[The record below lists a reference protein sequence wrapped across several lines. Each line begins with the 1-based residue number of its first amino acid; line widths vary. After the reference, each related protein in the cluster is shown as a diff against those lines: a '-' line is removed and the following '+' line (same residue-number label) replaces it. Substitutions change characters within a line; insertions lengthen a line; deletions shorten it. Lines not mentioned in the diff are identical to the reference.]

1 MARGGVAYAG
11 GQCALSTSRSSSKR
25 LLFLLRY
32 DQTSGFINPGHG
44 LSDRKHSHVSEKYIR
59 KLIPFSRNNTF
70 RDHLLRQNI
79 KYSFLKYSI
88 AHCSN
93 CVASLFPRN
102 FLFITRNWL
111 VMGQIVLIM
120 TSHHTSFIISRAISN
135 WHTYVLAE
143 IRLLSEYR

>member
-1 MARGGVAYAG
+1 MARGGVADAG

-32 DQTSGFINPGHG
+32 DQTSGVINPGHG

-88 AHCSN
+88 AHC
-93 CVASLFPRN
+93 VASLFP
-102 FLFITRNWL
+102 RNWL

-120 TSHHTSFIISRAISN
+120 TSHHTSFIISRAIYN

-143 IRLLSEYR
+143 MRLLSEYR